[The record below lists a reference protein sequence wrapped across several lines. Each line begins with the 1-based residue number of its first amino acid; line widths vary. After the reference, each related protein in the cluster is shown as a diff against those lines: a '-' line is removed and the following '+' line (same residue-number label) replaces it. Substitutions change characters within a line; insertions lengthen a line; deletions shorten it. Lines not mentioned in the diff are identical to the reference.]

1 MKRHG
6 FNLGL
11 AIVSLAGA
19 SALLSACM
27 EDSTGK
33 RIQFDPVAWKAADT
47 LSDTTRCDMVTDL
60 QERVGLKGLT
70 EVEVIAQLGQPDS
83 HDDGSPLHY
92 HLCPSFMDVRIL
104 ELQFENGRVAS
115 TRVRDT

>member
-1 MKRHG
+1 MRRHG
-6 FNLGL
+6 FNLVL
-11 AIVSLAGA
+11 AIASLAGA
-19 SALLSACM
+19 STLLAACM

-33 RIQFDPVAWKAADT
+33 RVRFDPAEWKAADT
-47 LSDTTRCDMVTDL
+47 LRDTTRCDMVTDL
-60 QERVGLKGLT
+60 RERVGLNGLT
-70 EVEVIAQLGQPDS
+70 EAEVIARLGQPDS

-115 TRVRDT
+115 ARLRDT